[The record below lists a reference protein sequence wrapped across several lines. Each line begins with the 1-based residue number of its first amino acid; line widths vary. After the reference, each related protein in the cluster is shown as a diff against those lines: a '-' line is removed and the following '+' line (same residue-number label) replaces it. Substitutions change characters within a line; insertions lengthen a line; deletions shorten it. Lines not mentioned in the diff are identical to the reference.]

1 MSTAPSPDATTDVPD
16 KQIEE
21 IFRNTWKLIHRTA
34 YRYTS
39 SWEDAENVLQT
50 IFVRLMSGP
59 LPEGV
64 RQNPK
69 AYLYRAAVNE
79 ALHVIQWRKR
89 QKTKPFPE
97 DFEPLE
103 IAQYAKGSRLY
114 EKAKE
119 RLYDALEELEP
130 EEAELLEKRYTFG
143 YTESEIASQ
152 LGVPRGTIA
161 ARLSRIRAKVKKLLD

>member
-69 AYLYRAAVNE
+69 AYL
-79 ALHVIQWRKR
+79 
-89 QKTKPFPE
+89 
-97 DFEPLE
+97 
-103 IAQYAKGSRLY
+103 
-114 EKAKE
+114 
-119 RLYDALEELEP
+119 
-130 EEAELLEKRYTFG
+130 
-143 YTESEIASQ
+143 
-152 LGVPRGTIA
+152 
-161 ARLSRIRAKVKKLLD
+161 